1 MKKPI
6 IFLLVIL
13 FQIMLIS
20 PVCFSDLN
28 MTNAKTVSSDKT
40 DSQEIK
46 ISARSGFL
54 IDYNSGNVIYSKNE
68 HERLPIA
75 SMTKL
80 ATLSLVFD
88 SIGKGI
94 IKENDMVT
102 VSKEAASVGGSS
114 AFLDAGSSYKV
125 VDLIKTVIIASA
137 NDSAVALAE
146 YVAGSENGFV
156 SRMNK
161 LVKSLNLQDTNFE
174 NCTGLPAKNHYS
186 SAYDMAKIYATMCN
200 NKLYKK
206 FSKIWMEDFIHP
218 SGRKTSLVNTN
229 RMIRT
234 YDGIEG
240 GKTGY
245 TDSARFCLTASAT
258 RNSMR
263 LVGVIIGAN
272 DSKTRFSE
280 MSKMFDYGF
289 ANFDNK
295 VVVNSEVPVTIIS
308 PKNSKQTAEVY
319 PERNCIMFGS
329 KSDDM
334 SYTTDYQITNS
345 KAPINAGEPVGKLY
359 VFDKN
364 NMVVDEINL
373 VTRVDLNEIGIKD
386 IIGKLA
392 KSW

>member
-13 FQIMLIS
+13 FQFMLLS
-20 PVCFSDLN
+20 PILSLGAN
-28 MTNAKTVSSDKT
+28 TVSAKKV
-40 DSQEIK
+40 DSSSQEEIK
-46 ISARSGFL
+46 ITAKSGYL
-54 IDYNSGNVIYSKNE
+54 VDYNSGNVIYSKNE

-88 SIGKGI
+88 AIGKGI

-102 VSKEAASVGGSS
+102 VSKTAADVGGSS

-156 SRMNK
+156 ARMNK
-161 LVKSLNLQDTNFE
+161 FAESLNLADTNFE

-186 SAYDMAKIYATMCN
+186 TAYDMAKIYSTMCN

-229 RMIRT
+229 RLIKT

-245 TDSARFCLTASAT
+245 TDSARFCLTASAS

-272 DSKTRFSE
+272 DSKTRFAE
-280 MSKMFDYGF
+280 MSQMFDYGF
-289 ANFDNK
+289 ANYTNK
-295 VVVNSEVPVTIIS
+295 VVVNSEVPVTILS

-319 PERNCIMFGS
+319 PERNTIMFMTKG
-329 KSDDM
+329 DDM
-334 SYTTDYQITNS
+334 TYTTDFQLTET
-345 KAPINAGEPVGKLY
+345 KAPVKAGDSVGKLY

-364 NMVVDEINL
+364 NMVVDEMNL
-373 VTRVDLNEIGIKD
+373 IVKTDLSEIGFKD
-386 IIGKLA
+386 IFGKLVNE
-392 KSW
+392 W

>member
-13 FQIMLIS
+13 FQFMLLS
-20 PVCFSDLN
+20 PILSLGAN
-28 MTNAKTVSSDKT
+28 TVSAKKV
-40 DSQEIK
+40 DSSSQEEIK
-46 ISARSGFL
+46 ITAKSGYL
-54 IDYNSGNVIYSKNE
+54 VDYNSGNVIYSKNE

-88 SIGKGI
+88 AIGKGI

-102 VSKEAASVGGSS
+102 VSKTAADVGGSS

-156 SRMNK
+156 ARMNK
-161 LVKSLNLQDTNFE
+161 FAESLNLADTNFE

-186 SAYDMAKIYATMCN
+186 TAYDMAKIYSTMCN

-229 RMIRT
+229 RLIKT

-245 TDSARFCLTASAT
+245 TDSARFCLTASAS

-272 DSKTRFSE
+272 DSKTRFAE
-280 MSKMFDYGF
+280 MSQMFDYGF
-289 ANFDNK
+289 ANYTNK
-295 VVVNSEVPVTIIS
+295 VVVNSEVPVTVLS

-319 PERNCIMFGS
+319 PERNTIMFMTKG
-329 KSDDM
+329 DDM
-334 SYTTDYQITNS
+334 TYTTDFQLTET
-345 KAPINAGEPVGKLY
+345 KAPVKAGDSVGKLY

-364 NMVVDEINL
+364 NMVVDEMNL
-373 VTRVDLNEIGIKD
+373 IVKTDLSEIGFKD
-386 IIGKLA
+386 IFGKLVNE
-392 KSW
+392 W

>member
-13 FQIMLIS
+13 FQFMLLS
-20 PVCFSDLN
+20 PILSLGAN
-28 MTNAKTVSSDKT
+28 TVSAKKV
-40 DSQEIK
+40 DSSSQEEIK
-46 ISARSGFL
+46 ITAKSGYL
-54 IDYNSGNVIYSKNE
+54 VDYNSGNVIYSKNE

-88 SIGKGI
+88 AIGKGI

-102 VSKEAASVGGSS
+102 VSKTAADVGGSS

-156 SRMNK
+156 ARMNK
-161 LVKSLNLQDTNFE
+161 FAESLNLADTNFE

-186 SAYDMAKIYATMCN
+186 TAYDMAKIYSTMCN

-218 SGRKTSLVNTN
+218 SGRKTSFVNTN
-229 RMIRT
+229 RLIKT

-245 TDSARFCLTASAT
+245 TDSARFCLTASAS

-272 DSKTRFSE
+272 DSKTRFAE
-280 MSKMFDYGF
+280 MSQMFDYGF
-289 ANFDNK
+289 ANYTNK
-295 VVVNSEVPVTIIS
+295 VVVNSEVPVTILS

-319 PERNCIMFGS
+319 PERNTIMFMTKG
-329 KSDDM
+329 DDM
-334 SYTTDYQITNS
+334 TYTTDFQLTET
-345 KAPINAGEPVGKLY
+345 KAPVKAGDSVGKLY

-364 NMVVDEINL
+364 NMVVDEMNL
-373 VTRVDLNEIGIKD
+373 IVKTDLSEIGFKD
-386 IIGKLA
+386 IFGKLVNE
-392 KSW
+392 W

>member
-13 FQIMLIS
+13 FQFMLLS
-20 PVCFSDLN
+20 PILSLGAN
-28 MTNAKTVSSDKT
+28 TVSAKKV
-40 DSQEIK
+40 DSSSQEEIK
-46 ISARSGFL
+46 ITAKSGYL
-54 IDYNSGNVIYSKNE
+54 VDYNSGNVIYSKNE

-88 SIGKGI
+88 AIGKGI

-102 VSKEAASVGGSS
+102 LSKTAADVGGSS

-156 SRMNK
+156 ARMNK
-161 LVKSLNLQDTNFE
+161 FAESLNLADTNFE

-186 SAYDMAKIYATMCN
+186 TAYDMAKIYSTMCN

-229 RMIRT
+229 RLIKT

-245 TDSARFCLTASAT
+245 TDSAKFCLTASAS

-272 DSKTRFSE
+272 DSKTRFAE
-280 MSKMFDYGF
+280 MSQMFDYGF
-289 ANFDNK
+289 ANYTNK
-295 VVVNSEVPVTIIS
+295 VVVNSEVPVTILS

-319 PERNCIMFGS
+319 PERNTIMFMTKG
-329 KSDDM
+329 DDM
-334 SYTTDYQITNS
+334 TYTTDFQLTET
-345 KAPINAGEPVGKLY
+345 KAPVKAGDSVGKLY

-364 NMVVDEINL
+364 NMVVDEMNL
-373 VTRVDLNEIGIKD
+373 IVKTDLSEIGFKD
-386 IIGKLA
+386 IFGKLVNE
-392 KSW
+392 W

>member
-13 FQIMLIS
+13 FQFMLLS
-20 PVCFSDLN
+20 PILSLGAN
-28 MTNAKTVSSDKT
+28 TVSAKKV
-40 DSQEIK
+40 DSSSQEEIK
-46 ISARSGFL
+46 ITAKSGYL
-54 IDYNSGNVIYSKNE
+54 VDYNSGNVIYSKNE

-88 SIGKGI
+88 AIGKGI

-102 VSKEAASVGGSS
+102 VSKTAADVGGSS

-156 SRMNK
+156 ARMNK
-161 LVKSLNLQDTNFE
+161 FAESLNLADTNFE

-186 SAYDMAKIYATMCN
+186 TAYDMAKIYSTMCN

-229 RMIRT
+229 RLIKT

-245 TDSARFCLTASAT
+245 TDSAKFCLTASAS

-272 DSKTRFSE
+272 DSKTRFAE
-280 MSKMFDYGF
+280 MSQMFDYGF
-289 ANFDNK
+289 ANYTNK
-295 VVVNSEVPVTIIS
+295 VVVNSEVPVTILS

-319 PERNCIMFGS
+319 PERNTIMFMTKG
-329 KSDDM
+329 DDM
-334 SYTTDYQITNS
+334 TYTTDFQLTET
-345 KAPINAGEPVGKLY
+345 KAPVKAGDSVGKLY

-364 NMVVDEINL
+364 NMVVDEMNL
-373 VTRVDLNEIGIKD
+373 IVKTDLSEIGFKD
-386 IIGKLA
+386 IFGKLVNE
-392 KSW
+392 W